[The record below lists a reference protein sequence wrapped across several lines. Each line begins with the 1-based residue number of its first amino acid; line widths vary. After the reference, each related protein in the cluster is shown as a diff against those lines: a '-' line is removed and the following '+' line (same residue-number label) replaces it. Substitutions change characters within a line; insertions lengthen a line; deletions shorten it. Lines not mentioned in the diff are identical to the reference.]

1 MSGSEKTEK
10 KPAKKKTGASGR
22 PVGRPRRLDPD
33 VMVATARRIVE
44 EEGVAALSM
53 RRVAKELG
61 STPMALYHYVQ
72 DKDELLMLTLSG
84 TAAAFPRPE
93 LPEDPRERIVAVAAH
108 MHDIIGRIPWV
119 LDVLALGELTD
130 RNALW
135 MVEEIVDCALACGLS
150 PARSVRA
157 YRTIWSYVYGDLVF
171 RRAAARRAENPSR
184 REFFPEMITEEDAAE
199 LPRLT
204 GVKDRWREYAAD
216 YETVEELDAIVD
228 GLIRRGTRGA
238 GPEALGGPRRS
249 AHRLEAP
256 AVHRAGDQGG
266 VGLGEFGQVV
276 GVRGVLPPRHHQH
289 PVLRGAQQFAAV
301 GVAGQ
306 LGGPGAGPLQQLAAP
321 ALHGPGLPH
330 QDDGRVAAH
339 EYRLSLLISC
349 T

>member
-10 KPAKKKTGASGR
+10 AAKATKTAKKK

-33 VMVATARRIVE
+33 VMVSTARRIVE

-93 LPEDPRERIVAVAAH
+93 LPEDPRERLVAVAVH

-119 LDVLALGELTD
+119 LDILALGELTD

-135 MVEEIVDCALACGLS
+135 MVEEIIDCALACGLS

-171 RRAAARRAENPSR
+171 RRAAARRAEQPSR
-184 REFFPEMITEEDAAE
+184 REFFPEMITEKDTAE

-204 GVKDRWREYAAD
+204 EVKEHWREYAAD
-216 YETVEELDAIVD
+216 YETAAELDAIVE
-228 GLIRRGTRGA
+228 GLINRGTRG
-238 GPEALGGPRRS
+238 
-249 AHRLEAP
+249 
-256 AVHRAGDQGG
+256 
-266 VGLGEFGQVV
+266 
-276 GVRGVLPPRHHQH
+276 
-289 PVLRGAQQFAAV
+289 
-301 GVAGQ
+301 
-306 LGGPGAGPLQQLAAP
+306 
-321 ALHGPGLPH
+321 
-330 QDDGRVAAH
+330 
-339 EYRLSLLISC
+339 
-349 T
+349 

>member
-10 KPAKKKTGASGR
+10 AAKATKTAKKK

-33 VMVATARRIVE
+33 VMVSTARRIVE

-84 TAAAFPRPE
+84 TAAAFPHPE
-93 LPEDPRERIVAVAAH
+93 LPEDPRERLVAVAVH

-119 LDVLALGELTD
+119 LDILALGELTD

-135 MVEEIVDCALACGLS
+135 MVEEIIDCALACGLS

-171 RRAAARRAENPSR
+171 RRAAARRAEQPSR
-184 REFFPEMITEEDAAE
+184 REFFPEMITEKDTAE

-204 GVKDRWREYAAD
+204 EVKEHWREYAAD
-216 YETVEELDAIVD
+216 YETAAELDAIVE
-228 GLIRRGTRGA
+228 GLIKRGTRG
-238 GPEALGGPRRS
+238 
-249 AHRLEAP
+249 
-256 AVHRAGDQGG
+256 
-266 VGLGEFGQVV
+266 
-276 GVRGVLPPRHHQH
+276 
-289 PVLRGAQQFAAV
+289 
-301 GVAGQ
+301 
-306 LGGPGAGPLQQLAAP
+306 
-321 ALHGPGLPH
+321 
-330 QDDGRVAAH
+330 
-339 EYRLSLLISC
+339 
-349 T
+349 

>member
-10 KPAKKKTGASGR
+10 AAKATKTAKKK

-93 LPEDPRERIVAVAAH
+93 LPEDPRERLVAVAVH

-119 LDVLALGELTD
+119 LDILALGELTD

-135 MVEEIVDCALACGLS
+135 MVEEIIDCALACGLS

-171 RRAAARRAENPSR
+171 RRAAARRAEQPSR
-184 REFFPEMITEEDAAE
+184 REFFPEMITEKDTAE

-204 GVKDRWREYAAD
+204 EVKQHWREYAAD
-216 YETVEELDAIVD
+216 YETAAELDAIVE
-228 GLIRRGTRGA
+228 GLISRGTRG
-238 GPEALGGPRRS
+238 
-249 AHRLEAP
+249 
-256 AVHRAGDQGG
+256 
-266 VGLGEFGQVV
+266 
-276 GVRGVLPPRHHQH
+276 
-289 PVLRGAQQFAAV
+289 
-301 GVAGQ
+301 
-306 LGGPGAGPLQQLAAP
+306 
-321 ALHGPGLPH
+321 
-330 QDDGRVAAH
+330 
-339 EYRLSLLISC
+339 
-349 T
+349 

>member
-1 MSGSEKTEK
+1 MPGSEKSEK
-10 KPAKKKTGASGR
+10 TGKTAKAAKKN

-93 LPEDPRERIVAVAAH
+93 LPEDPRERMVAVAVH

-119 LDVLALGELTD
+119 LDILALGELTD

-135 MVEEIVDCALACGLS
+135 MVEEIIDCALACGLS

-171 RRAAARRAENPSR
+171 RRAAARRAEQPSR
-184 REFFPEMITEEDAAE
+184 REFFPEMITEKDALE

-204 GVKDRWREYAAD
+204 EVKEHWREYAAD
-216 YETVEELDAIVD
+216 YETAAELDAIVE
-228 GLIRRGTRGA
+228 GLISRGA
-238 GPEALGGPRRS
+238 S
-249 AHRLEAP
+249 
-256 AVHRAGDQGG
+256 
-266 VGLGEFGQVV
+266 
-276 GVRGVLPPRHHQH
+276 
-289 PVLRGAQQFAAV
+289 
-301 GVAGQ
+301 
-306 LGGPGAGPLQQLAAP
+306 
-321 ALHGPGLPH
+321 
-330 QDDGRVAAH
+330 
-339 EYRLSLLISC
+339 
-349 T
+349 

>member
-10 KPAKKKTGASGR
+10 KTKKPAGR

-33 VMVATARRIVE
+33 AMVATARRIVE
-44 EEGVAALSM
+44 EEGVDALSM

-61 STPMALYHYVQ
+61 STPMALYHYVR

-93 LPEDPRERIVAVAAH
+93 LPDDPRERMVAVAAH
-108 MHDIIGRIPWV
+108 MHAIIARLPWV

-130 RNALW
+130 RDALW

-150 PARSVRA
+150 PARAVRA

-171 RRAAARRAENPSR
+171 RRAADRRAENPSR
-184 REFFPEMITEEDAAE
+184 REFFPEMVTEEDAAA

-204 GVKDRWREYAAD
+204 EVKDRWREYAAD
-216 YETVEELDAIVD
+216 YETVEELDAIVE

-238 GPEALGGPRRS
+238 E
-249 AHRLEAP
+249 
-256 AVHRAGDQGG
+256 
-266 VGLGEFGQVV
+266 
-276 GVRGVLPPRHHQH
+276 
-289 PVLRGAQQFAAV
+289 
-301 GVAGQ
+301 
-306 LGGPGAGPLQQLAAP
+306 
-321 ALHGPGLPH
+321 
-330 QDDGRVAAH
+330 
-339 EYRLSLLISC
+339 